1 MLILKKK
8 LTLSSIVLLGLCLIS
23 FVYFPMTSNAATAEK
38 ASEISPRIKVERVD
52 DYYYR
57 VWFKSNGLY
66 SAPTGHTY
74 KELRFVNGY
83 TKSGPVESLSSS
95 NVATKTYKYTYKY
108 YTY

>member
-1 MLILKKK
+1 MLISKKK
-8 LTLSSIVLLGLCLIS
+8 FTLSGIVLLGLCLFSFIS
-23 FVYFPMTSNAATAEK
+23 FPLTTNAATVEK
-38 ASEISPRIKVERVD
+38 ESEISPRIMVERVE

-57 VWFKSNGLY
+57 VWFRSNGLY

-74 KELRFVNGY
+74 KELRFVKGY
-83 TKSGPVESLSSS
+83 TRSGPVESLSSS